1 VLKLDMLGAGLAFVI
16 CRVFGALFVLIITL
30 KGSPHFHVHIPA
42 IFKPNM
48 EICKT
53 VMRVGMPVT
62 FEQVS
67 IQSGYMLANTLCVG
81 LGTQAA
87 SAYQIVNTLTNF
99 AGIPQ
104 SICSA
109 VMMTVVGQHIGA
121 KRHPEAKKSASK
133 ISLACFAMCMA
144 LGLVVAFFG
153 KQLSLLYTTDVQL
166 ADTCSI
172 LLWMMLVYQATGSL
186 INTNDPALKVG
197 GNQKFVMVQSAV
209 CVWGIRLPLTWLLA
223 YVLDMGIYGVYIA
236 NLTNLV
242 ARASSGLIK
251 RKFGNWIHDEL

>member
-1 VLKLDMLGAGLAFVI
+1 MESVHK
-16 CRVFGALFVLIITL
+16 RITL
-30 KGSPHFHVHIPA
+30 KDNPHYRVHIPG
-42 IFKPNM
+42 IFKPDM

-53 VMRVGMPVT
+53 VLRVGMPVT

-99 AGIPQ
+99 AGLPQ
-104 SICSA
+104 SICMS
-109 VMMTVVGQHIGA
+109 VIMTVVGQHIGA
-121 KRHPEAKKSASK
+121 KRHGEAKKSASR

-144 LGLVVAFFG
+144 LGLIVAIFG
-153 KQLSLLYTTDVQL
+153 KPLSLLYTTDVGL

-197 GNQKFVMVQSAV
+197 
-209 CVWGIRLPLTWLLA
+209 T
-223 YVLDMGIYGVYIA
+223 IY
-236 NLTNLV
+236 
-242 ARASSGLIK
+242 
-251 RKFGNWIHDEL
+251 